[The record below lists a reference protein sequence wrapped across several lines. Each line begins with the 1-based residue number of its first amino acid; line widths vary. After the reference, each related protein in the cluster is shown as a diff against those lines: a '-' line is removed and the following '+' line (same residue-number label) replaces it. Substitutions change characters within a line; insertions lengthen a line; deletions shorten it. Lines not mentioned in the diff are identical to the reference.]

1 MAPTKTQDTELERHV
16 DGKNLSGIANVPG
29 LNIAAAKTTVA
40 VTNVLPKV
48 DNHAAQQG
56 NLHIAK
62 NLIEQGRVKATDR
75 DSQNATP
82 LHWAAINNH
91 VIMAKYLID
100 NGAEVDALG
109 GELDAT
115 PLHWA
120 ARSGHLSM
128 VTLLVNHGADPNIRD
143 SQGFNGLH
151 IATHSSTTM
160 LVLYL
165 LYHDMD
171 IDTPD
176 VLQHTPLM
184 WAAYQGDA
192 STVDL
197 LIRLGASLSKTDAAQ
212 FTPLHWA
219 MIKGNQ
225 LCIRKLIEAGAN
237 INAKEENGKTPSDIA
252 REMKADR
259 IWERAL
265 HESGIRGDRK
275 MRIYMFNKWTTLIVI
290 YFLPFLL
297 LFGVFNTL
305 VHYPWFIGLPMSIL
319 EFVVCYVLI
328 VKFLIRTQIPDAL
341 LRTPYFT
348 SLFQAS
354 AFWVGF
360 TWIYK
365 LLFVTSYLLV
375 PNVIFVTS
383 FVLSMYW
390 FYTAL
395 FVNPGFIQKKCSRE
409 EQKQLIMDL
418 ANQGMLDS
426 KHLCITCLSLS
437 VDTQLYWSEE
447 SPRIYDF
454 TTSTPE
460 YIPIPS
466 NPCFLNDTLC
476 GIFQYD
482 MWTASIAIWLGL
494 HLIWIIGLICMQ
506 FYQIAKAKTTNEM
519 ANFHR
524 YSYFGN
530 RASIN
535 VREQIM
541 ATLVAGPGAAGTAQ
555 AGDNGDDDMD
565 EIDESVDDSRDRRN
579 RRHSNLDS
587 QNSLMLFSGR
597 ESMTSRR
604 KHHLNGHANENPF
617 DFGCWNNCVDFWSQ
631 GQAGMMQKVDWYEL
645 YDVPLE
651 RYGNLKPRSGYVAIR
666 EDDTV

>member
-1 MAPTKTQDTELERHV
+1 
-16 DGKNLSGIANVPG
+16 
-29 LNIAAAKTTVA
+29 
-40 VTNVLPKV
+40 
-48 DNHAAQQG
+48 
-56 NLHIAK
+56 
-62 NLIEQGRVKATDR
+62 DR
-75 DSQNATP
+75 DAQNATP

-91 VIMAKYLID
+91 VMMAKYLID
-100 NGAEVDALG
+100 SGAEVDARG

-151 IATHSSTTM
+151 IATHSSNTM

-165 LYHDMD
+165 IYHDMD

-176 VLQHTPLM
+176 ILQHTPLM

-192 STVDL
+192 PTVDL
-197 LIRLGASLSKTDAAQ
+197 LIRLGASVSKTDSAQ

-265 HESGIRGDRK
+265 HESGVRGDRK
-275 MRIYMFNKWTTLIVI
+275 MRMYMFDKWTTIIII
-290 YFLPFLL
+290 YLLPFFL
-297 LFGVFNTL
+297 LFAVFNTL
-305 VHYPWFIGLPMSIL
+305 AYYPWFIGLPVSVL
-319 EFVVCYVLI
+319 EFVFCYVLI
-328 VKFLIRTQIPDAL
+328 VKFLIRAQIPDAL

-383 FVLSMYW
+383 YVLSMYW

-395 FVNPGFIQKKCSRE
+395 FVNPGFIPKKYSRE
-409 EQKQLIMDL
+409 QQKQLIIDL

-426 KHLCITCLSLS
+426 KHLCITCLIKKPLRSKHCKICNRCVARFDHHCPWIHNCIGVKNHRAFMVYLAMMIAGILS
-437 VDTQLYWSEE
+437 FEFICYQYFV
-447 SPRIYDF
+447 I
-454 TTSTPE
+454 STPP
-460 YIPIPS
+460 YVPIPS
-466 NPCFLNDTLC
+466 SPCFLNDPLC

-482 MWTASIAIWLGL
+482 MWTASIAIWVGL

-506 FYQIAKAKTTNEM
+506 SYQIAKAKTTNEM

-530 RASIN
+530 RASIS

-541 ATLVAGPGAAGTAQ
+541 ATLAAGPGAAGTAQ
-555 AGDNGDDDMD
+555 T
-565 EIDESVDDSRDRRN
+565 DDSFGDRDRRH
-579 RRHSNLDS
+579 RLHSNIDS
-587 QNSLMLFSGR
+587 QNSLRMFSGR

-604 KHHLNGHANENPF
+604 KHHFNGHGNENPF
-617 DFGCWNNCVDFWSQ
+617 DFGCWNNCVDFCSQ
-631 GQAGMMQKVDWYEL
+631 GQAGMMQNVNWYEL
-645 YDVPLE
+645 YDV
-651 RYGNLKPRSGYVAIR
+651 
-666 EDDTV
+666 